1 VLVPQLVEGLH
12 ATVLQLPVTQ
22 PVGEREH
29 KPQTISD
36 SQPTTPRLPIG

>member
-1 VLVPQLVEGLH
+1 MLVTQLVEGQH

-22 PVGEREH
+22 LVGEREH
-29 KPQTISD
+29 KPQIISD